1 MKSLAGIPKHIA
13 AAAADTAV
21 GLGLFC
27 LIVSLV
33 GAEPA
38 GPAAAPFSDLVAIS
52 ANAAEIAKM
61 PDDPAAA
68 ARAASVVKSA
78 VPVTHESDNLFRFT
92 DQRTAMWMLAAIFSG
107 VFAFNLTF
115 LRHLRRQHA
124 PARPRHR
131 RRVR

>member
-13 AAAADTAV
+13 AAVADTAV

-38 GPAAAPFSDLVAIS
+38 GPAVAPFSDLVAIS
-52 ANAAEIAKM
+52 ANAAEIARM
-61 PDDPAAA
+61 PANPAAA
-68 ARAASVVKSA
+68 AQAASVVNSA
-78 VPVTHESDNLFRFT
+78 VPVTRESSSLFRFT
-92 DQRTAMWMLAAIFSG
+92 DQKTAMWMLAVIFSG
-107 VFAFNLTF
+107 LFAFNLTF

-124 PARPRHR
+124 PARPRQWR
-131 RRVR
+131 RGR